1 MRKGRIHM
9 AKEKQSGRAVK
20 IAGIMW
26 GVTLLVTALFYF
38 LKAMLPEGVVY
49 RVWLERTGTAWT
61 LFVLPLT
68 LVVLLLCRLWKNAA
82 KTRRA
87 AAYMVVTVVVL
98 FGFMLYLMFAIVY
111 TWVLGLALGHETEF
125 VPGIIKT
132 QTENVD
138 SIASYITYYED
149 KGIIVKKEY
158 EPMSD
163 IVLLAMEMKYG
174 EKFVI
179 AGEAE
184 RADSYLLSP
193 ADNPALIF
201 EVQEVM
207 GHFKDNYETVQKENG
222 EK

>member
-1 MRKGRIHM
+1 M

-20 IAGIMW
+20 IAGIVW

-38 LKAMLPEGVVY
+38 VKAILPAGVVY
-49 RVWLERTGTAWT
+49 RVWLERTGTAWA

-82 KTRRA
+82 KTRKA
-87 AAYMVVTVVVL
+87 AAYIVVTMVIL
-98 FGFMLYLMFAIVY
+98 FGFMLYCMFAIVY
-111 TWVLGLALGHETEF
+111 TWVLGLALGHESEF
-125 VPGIIKT
+125 APGIIKT

-149 KGIIVKKEY
+149 KGIFVKKEY

-184 RADSYLLSP
+184 RADCYLLSP

-207 GHFKDNYETVQKENG
+207 GHFTDNYETVQKENG

>member
-61 LFVLPLT
+61 LFVL
-68 LVVLLLCRLWKNAA
+68 
-82 KTRRA
+82 
-87 AAYMVVTVVVL
+87 

-149 KGIIVKKEY
+149 KGIFVKKEY

>member
-1 MRKGRIHM
+1 M

-20 IAGIMW
+20 VSGIVW
-26 GVTLLVTALFYF
+26 GVALLVTVLFY
-38 LKAMLPEGVVY
+38 LIKAILPAGVVY
-49 RVWLERTGTAWT
+49 RVWLERTGAAWA
-61 LFVLPLT
+61 LFVLPLA
-68 LVVLLLCRLWKNAA
+68 LVVFLLCRLWKNSA

-98 FGFMLYLMFAIVY
+98 FGFMVYLMFAVVY
-111 TWVLGLALGHETEF
+111 TWVLGLSLGHETEF
-125 VPGIIKT
+125 APGIIKT
-132 QTENVD
+132 QTENLD
-138 SIASYITYYED
+138 SIASYATYFED
-149 KGIIVKKEY
+149 KGLFVKKEY

-163 IVLLAMEMKYG
+163 IVLLTMEIKYG

-184 RADSYLLSP
+184 KADCYLLSP

-201 EVQEVM
+201 EVREVM
-207 GHFKDNYETVQKENG
+207 GYFTDNYETVQKENG

>member
-1 MRKGRIHM
+1 M

-20 IAGIMW
+20 IAGIVW
-26 GVTLLVTALFYF
+26 GVTLLVTAIFYF
-38 LKAMLPEGVVY
+38 VKAMLPAGVVY
-49 RVWLERTGTAWT
+49 RVWLERAGTVWA

-68 LVVLLLCRLWKNAA
+68 LVVFLLCRLWKNAA

-87 AAYMVVTVVVL
+87 AAYMVVTVVAL
-98 FGFMLYLMFAIVY
+98 FGFMLYLMFASVY

-125 VPGIIKT
+125 APGIIKT
-132 QTENVD
+132 QTENLD
-138 SIASYITYYED
+138 SIASYTTYYED
-149 KGIIVKKEY
+149 KGIFVKKEY

-163 IVLLAMEMKYG
+163 IVLLTMEMKYG

-184 RADSYLLSP
+184 RADCYLLSP

-207 GHFKDNYETVQKENG
+207 GGFTDNYETVQKENG